1 MKQKRGSLKKH
12 LILEKEVKKKI
23 KSTRTNTPDCYY
35 SNWIKTGIKTFH
47 TRPMVVHWYSVNCD
61 GLQCKC
67 TVSNSGLDKK

>member
-35 SNWIKTGIKTFH
+35 SNWIKTGIKTSKPFTH
-47 TRPMVVHWYSVNCD
+47 VLWWYT
-61 GLQCKC
+61 G
-67 TVSNSGLDKK
+67 TV